1 MHKRN
6 NDWQRNYYKTIFW
19 WGLYP
24 IGCER
29 CVIRMWRNRFLNKKS
44 KTGIKLSKRCL
55 NSKDIIKL
63 TLVQRAQTFVTAYKK
78 YVYEPPLALRK
89 LYFRWVVTTEKQF
102 RRRRLVK
109 SQQQQHVRTR
119 IAMVLSN
126 PCFNYKLALF
136 GRLGF
141 SICFSSL
148 LETRNRIRILQTVK
162 SLFS

>member
-6 NDWQRNYYKTIFW
+6 NDWRNYYKTIFW

-24 IGCER
+24 IGCKR
-29 CVIRMWRNRFLNKKS
+29 CVIRMWRNRFLNEKS
-44 KTGIKLSKRCL
+44 KTGRKLSKRCL

-78 YVYEPPLALRK
+78 SFYEAPLALRK

-102 RRRRLVK
+102 RQRRLVK
-109 SQQQQHVRTR
+109 SQRQQHVRTR

-126 PCFNYKLALF
+126 PCFNYKLAVF

-141 SICFSSL
+141 SICFSSF
-148 LETRNRIRILQTVK
+148 LETRNRIRIMQTVK